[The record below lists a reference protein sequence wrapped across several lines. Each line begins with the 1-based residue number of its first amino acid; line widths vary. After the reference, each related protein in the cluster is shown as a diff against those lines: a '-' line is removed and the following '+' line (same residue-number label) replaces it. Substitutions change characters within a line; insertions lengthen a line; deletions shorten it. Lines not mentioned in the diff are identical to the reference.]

1 MKLKDNLYNKQLKR
15 SEPKFKLWRYAGLL
29 LTYKCNCACQF
40 CYYNCSPEKGGLMTK
55 DIFIN
60 AWQSLKAIAGETA
73 ALVSGPVLS
82 AVERVEPKIHI
93 TGGEPFLY
101 FEHMCTLLEEAK
113 KQNLGKVDIIETN
126 AFWAENEKEIKEKL
140 KTLDRLGMHRL
151 KISCDPF
158 HQEFVDIDLVRRLA
172 DIAIDSLGPQ
182 RVLVRWQKYLAQPV
196 NFENLNEK
204 QKQQLFIS
212 ATKDYPCRLTARAA
226 EKIAPLLDAK
236 PIEQIK
242 SQNCKT
248 SFLDAKGIHIDP
260 YGNVFSGTCSGII
273 LGNINRTP
281 LEIIWQNFHPENDC
295 IINTLFNFGPAG
307 LLELAEKNGFKP
319 LKAYAGK
326 CHLCSSIR
334 QFFFNKKLF
343 PQTIGPAE
351 CYT

>member
-1 MKLKDNLYNKQLKR
+1 MKLTDNLYNRQLKR
-15 SEPKFKLWRYAGLL
+15 SQPKFKLWRYAGLL
-29 LTYKCNCACQF
+29 LTYKCNCACRF
-40 CYYNCSPEKGGLMTK
+40 CYYNCSPEKAGLMSK

-60 AWQSLKAIAGETA
+60 AWQSLKSLAGETA
-73 ALVSGPVLS
+73 
-82 AVERVEPKIHI
+82 KIHI

-113 KQNLGKVDIIETN
+113 KQNLGKTDIIETN

-151 KISCDPF
+151 KISCDSF
-158 HQEFVDIDLVRRLA
+158 HQEFVDIDLVRMLA

-182 RVLVRWQKYLAQPV
+182 RVLIRWQKYLDEIV
-196 NFENLNEK
+196 NFDNLNEK

-212 ATKDYPCRLTARAA
+212 ATKDYPCRFTARAA

-242 SQNCKT
+242 LQNCKA
-248 SFLDAKGIHIDP
+248 SFLNAKGIHIDP
-260 YGNVFSGTCSGII
+260 YGNVFSSTCSGII
-273 LGNINRTP
+273 LGNLNQIP
-281 LEIIWQNFHPENDC
+281 IEIIWQNFQPENDS
-295 IINTLFNFGPAG
+295 IINTLFNSGPAA
-307 LLELAEKNGFKP
+307 LLELAEKHGFKP
-319 LKAYAGK
+319 LKAYTDK
-326 CHLCSSIR
+326 CHLCSDIR
-334 QFFFNKKLF
+334 QFFFNNSMF